1 MSGRFECVVAA
12 ARTVRADAAASRGVR
27 PHDPPRPRDDS
38 VRSDRAPD
46 RARRS
51 ARVDRGGRGD
61 RDARADTDDRPPN
74 AGPRRWAGVFAAAV
88 PVGLL
93 AATGVRLAATLDR
106 VAVERE
112 ATAAVVAGA
121 RLLRWLSLGVGAAAA
136 VAVGWL
142 ALVAAATV
150 LARRGA

>member
-1 MSGRFECVVAA
+1 M
-12 ARTVRADAAASRGVR
+12 
-27 PHDPPRPRDDS
+27 
-38 VRSDRAPD
+38 RSDRAPD

-106 VAVERE
+106 VA
-112 ATAAVVAGA
+112 GA